1 MPVSIERVPRLNRHR
16 NTGPRLP
23 MLRAA
28 IALAILAAFS
38 LSSCAAKNDDTA
50 TATASFTAMDTAM
63 TVTVHAHDRNEAD
76 EALSSC
82 TEIVRGLDE
91 ALSPAEDGSWI
102 ARLNDADEPLPAPDD
117 VEKLIEEALGM
128 AEATG
133 GAFDPTIYPL
143 TSAWGFTSGN
153 YRTPSDAEI
162 ETALTRVGFRS
173 VDVDAA
179 SGAVT
184 LDNEAQLDLGGIA
197 KGYAAD
203 RITAELRDRNATGA
217 LVDLGGNV
225 TVLGSKPDETP
236 WTVGIADPHNPEAL
250 AGTLQLSEATVS
262 TSGDYQRYFVDSEG
276 IRRHHLIDPETGYPA
291 ESGLSSV
298 SVVAT
303 SGAQADALS
312 TALFVLGVDRAV
324 DLWRATQNDEALAF
338 EAVFIACDGSVLV
351 TEGLSTSFAPS
362 AAYDGRVET
371 VPR

>member
-91 ALSPAEDGSWI
+91 ALSPTEDGSWI

-184 LDNEAQLDLGGIA
+184 LDNEAQL
-197 KGYAAD
+197 
-203 RITAELRDRNATGA
+203 
-217 LVDLGGNV
+217 DLGGNV